1 MTAPDAGLL
10 SQLLALSTPDNAL
23 PLVLS
28 PYLLFQSGDYRW
40 LCHPRDAVQS
50 VMRIEAPA
58 ELVLPHQHAMLL
70 AAALPDKV
78 ESLLELGTGGG
89 AFLRYVAA
97 HWPTARLT
105 SVDNDA
111 QVQQI
116 ARQHFGLPPDANL
129 VCDDALDFVQRE
141 HGTYDLVLVDL
152 FRGREAPSRLAKV
165 QTMVALSNR
174 LTVGGA
180 IAINTLPDSQ
190 AAVVQLLEAAREVF
204 GGIALINFADQGNVV
219 MVLRQQVLPD
229 EHGWLQRLSAAGL
242 ESGIKVA
249 SISSRAS
256 GAVQILSLGVHP

>member
-1 MTAPDAGLL
+1 MTAPEAGLL

-23 PLVLS
+23 PLAPS
-28 PYLLFQSGDYRW
+28 PYLLFQSEGYRW

-50 VMRIEAPA
+50 VMRIDAPA
-58 ELVLPHQHAMLL
+58 ELVLPHQRAMLL
-70 AAALPDKV
+70 AAVLPDKL
-78 ESLLELGTGGG
+78 ESMLELGTGGG
-89 AFLRYVAA
+89 AFLRYFSA
-97 HWPTARLT
+97 HWSSARLT

-116 ARQHFGLPPDANL
+116 ARQYFGLPADAKL

-152 FRGREAPSRLAKV
+152 FRGREAPSRLTNV

-190 AAVVQLLEAAREVF
+190 AAVVQLLEAARDVF

-219 MVLRQQVLPD
+219 MVLRKQALPD
-229 EHGWLQRLSAAGL
+229 EYGWLQRLSAAGL

-249 SISSRAS
+249 SESSRAS
-256 GAVQILSLGVHP
+256 GTVQTLSLGVHP